1 MNSWVQIETGTEKQQ
16 QQQQQQQLAD
26 FHRK

>member
-1 MNSWVQIETGTEKQQ
+1 MNSWVQIETGTEKKQ